1 MNTVRREKRQVKGQE
16 PKRVTLADFALHA
29 PVDTLVELIQALIP
43 LGLMA
48 VGDCLKADVARLAG
62 GRYRRGD
69 GLAGHVRWG
78 RQRGSVYLAD
88 QKLPIQVPRVRN
100 RLTGQEAP
108 LETYTRLQRPR
119 GADAGLFRRVLKGL
133 SCRDYEGCAEAVPE
147 AFGLSPST
155 VSRRF
160 IRASARKLKELCERP
175 LQGYGFVGLVL
186 DGKRFEDDLMV
197 IALGITIGGEKVV
210 LGFVQTGTENERA
223 LTAFLRELVERG
235 LRSEAGLLCVIDG
248 SKGLRAAIGRVF
260 GAHAVVQ
267 RCQWHKR
274 DNVLSHLPK
283 GRQGHIGRKLQ
294 AAYERSTYEAAKA
307 ALGRLRKELELL
319 NRSAVKSLDEGLE
332 EALTLH
338 RLGVF
343 PILGRSLTTTNC
355 LESIMS
361 LIAQRTDRGDHWR
374 NSDQKQR

>member
-1 MNTVRREKRQVKGQE
+1 MNTVRRGKGQVKGEE

-29 PVDTLVELIQALIP
+29 PAYTLVESLQALIP

-62 GRYRRGD
+62 ARCRRGD

-100 RLTGQEAP
+100 LLTGQEAP

-133 SCRDYEGCAEAVPE
+133 SCRDYEGCAEAAPE

-175 LQGYGFVGLVL
+175 P
-186 DGKRFEDDLMV
+186 
-197 IALGITIGGEKVV
+197 A
-210 LGFVQTGTENERA
+210 
-223 LTAFLRELVERG
+223 
-235 LRSEAGLLCVIDG
+235 
-248 SKGLRAAIGRVF
+248 RV
-260 GAHAVVQ
+260 
-267 RCQWHKR
+267 
-274 DNVLSHLPK
+274 
-283 GRQGHIGRKLQ
+283 
-294 AAYERSTYEAAKA
+294 
-307 ALGRLRKELELL
+307 
-319 NRSAVKSLDEGLE
+319 
-332 EALTLH
+332 
-338 RLGVF
+338 
-343 PILGRSLTTTNC
+343 
-355 LESIMS
+355 
-361 LIAQRTDRGDHWR
+361 
-374 NSDQKQR
+374 

>member
-1 MNTVRREKRQVKGQE
+1 MNTVRRGKRQVKGEE

-62 GRYRRGD
+62 ARYRRGD

-175 LQGYGFVGLVL
+175 LQGYDFVGLVL

-197 IALGITIGGEKVV
+197 IALGITVQGEKVV

-248 SKGLRAAIGRVF
+248 SKGLRAAIRRVF
-260 GAHAVVQ
+260 EAHAVVQ
-267 RCQWHKR
+267 P
-274 DNVLSHLPK
+274 V
-283 GRQGHIGRKLQ
+283 
-294 AAYERSTYEAAKA
+294 A
-307 ALGRLRKELELL
+307 
-319 NRSAVKSLDEGLE
+319 
-332 EALTLH
+332 
-338 RLGVF
+338 
-343 PILGRSLTTTNC
+343 
-355 LESIMS
+355 
-361 LIAQRTDRGDHWR
+361 
-374 NSDQKQR
+374 